1 MSREVDERVVEMRF
15 DNAQFEKGTRETMNT
30 LDRLQQKLQFKDVD
44 KGFEAIDQA
53 QRNVDFDEMGGALDA
68 ISVKFNALDVM
79 AVSALS
85 NITNKIVDTGEKLV
99 KSLSV
104 DQVMSGWNKYTEK
117 SASIQT
123 IMNATGKSLDQVN
136 GYLNKLM
143 WFSDE
148 TSYGFTDMTSALA
161 TLTSSGGDIE
171 KLIPMIEGIA
181 NATAYAGKG
190 ATEFSRAIFNLAQS
204 YGTGSL
210 QLIDWKSVAQAG
222 VGSEQLKQILIE
234 TGEEL
239 GTLQKG
245 AVTVG
250 TFENS
255 LQKKWATQKVME
267 KGFAKFASLTEAA
280 YQAVQAGEYDTA
292 SEAIEALADS
302 YDDVAVK
309 AFKSAQEAKSFAE
322 AIDATKDAVSSSW
335 MKLFENIFGNKEEAT
350 ATWTEL
356 ANRLYDIFVP
366 PIEDL
371 SDRVKDGLDSGWD
384 KLMAEAGDQADVYA
398 AALEKAA
405 LQTGAVTQE
414 MITEAGSF
422 SKALKQGK
430 VNGAL
435 LQNGLTGLL
444 TTMRTYLAMSDK
456 ELNARNLSRD
466 SIREDYDALLK
477 LNEAFQDG
485 TVDLNGYA
493 KSLTELSGR
502 EHLMQSLWN
511 IMDALGALV
520 QPIHEAFQEIF
531 PPTSGK
537 QISSF
542 AEGLDDLTSRLI
554 ISEETAERLK
564 TAFKGLFSVVKVG
577 TTAISKADK
586 AVGKVLGVV
595 LDGVKPV
602 GTAFLETASGVG
614 EFLTEVQEAITGTGS
629 LSDRLDTI
637 RTALKKLLSPMSSL
651 KDLVKYFSISNLQ
664 KKLSELIRSG
674 NQNLNWMK
682 ALPTS
687 AQKFLQPLLTIAEQV
702 ANGGLTM
709 LDVLGTVAAG
719 VVVNLENAAD
729 FLNQWVK
736 GQLESADGLET
747 TLTNLPKK
755 IGEAVETFA
764 ATFKKSVST
773 IEGTADDVFSPVK
786 NLFTALKEGFDS
798 ISGTDVYRF
807 LSLVDVGLLALTIG
821 QLAKATKSFS
831 SIVSDFF
838 DGPVTKAFKAM
849 TGSFNALSGALKSW
863 TKTNNT
869 KVMRSIAVSMLMF
882 AGSMAIVSN
891 LVDPDRFA
899 QIAVVLL
906 VFGGMLIAAA
916 KLLQPAAIKMEN
928 AFEGLKA
935 RVLDSATLWGV
946 AAALLG
952 LAAAV
957 GSITKGLAKLV
968 ETLKEGN
975 IAANTA
981 ALAAGA
987 ISIVGLI
994 LGMKELMDVLSA
1006 GENAL
1011 KAGMILSTAAEL
1023 IALGTAIKILSTA
1036 LKPLSEIK
1044 FTSLVKAGMAIVTL
1058 GGLLTAMATALAGVG
1073 KLIGPTGFQNGASV
1087 AAMASGL
1094 WIVAQAVIGLA
1105 SIKLDKLDAAMTCVK
1120 TLMVLMTAMS
1130 ALSAKTKFTS
1140 GAAIFL
1146 MSSSLIVLAGA
1157 VGLFAVMG
1165 DAAMDGLSKVALGLT
1180 AISIASRLAGSDGA
1194 TSILTISGAMLVL
1207 AGAVAVYARLGNE
1220 GVIRGLIACAA
1231 GLAEMAIVVAILSK
1245 LTGDALQAAW
1255 VISTLSGGMI
1265 KLAAACAIFNFVKW
1279 QSLVAAGVALGGLLV
1294 IIFGAGALA
1303 TKLPLLTTGLT
1314 ALGIAFEKFGS
1325 GALKLAAAT
1334 AVLGIL
1340 SMFAGPICQAIINAA
1355 PDIQEA
1361 LITVIDLLCNVIQ
1374 ATIGPITEAILA
1386 VATNVTANL
1395 LYMFGMVDE
1404 ETRDALTGSWENIKG
1419 WFEDHSLWELLF
1431 GWLLDA
1437 DGWIDAFTAKDR
1449 PIGALVNWLGGLLT
1463 DSANEL
1469 EHNRAVGESAEAIG
1483 QYYNQGLQKGID
1495 ENSDTVT
1502 TSAAAVMEKTLEASR
1517 KAADIN
1523 SPSGVMA
1530 EQGHFLVLG
1539 LAEGLQDESSIAVV
1553 TSAMQSLCQRVEE
1566 QFRNY
1571 WGIHSPS
1578 LLAEN
1583 LAAYIPEGEA
1593 NGIEKGASLIAN
1605 AVDQQSEEA
1614 ERHYSSYREEIIE
1627 KNKQAGIDAASA
1639 VLAPLKNGTELA
1651 AQYGADTA
1659 RNYASGIKNAFST
1672 GAKMFNAN
1680 GVTPSSKW
1688 LTGDLA
1694 EEIKGNVASL
1704 FGGDMG
1710 WFENFYQKAD
1720 DLVTDVTGGTPKGK
1734 TGSSSKTQKTAA
1746 ENLADEYSKKLKS
1759 NKAKMDA
1766 ANKEYSLWETETGD
1780 TASAEEFIR
1789 KKTESLTTEITN
1801 QTDRVAI
1808 AKEQYDKLVQEAT
1821 ATEDQKNE
1829 AYSTWL
1835 DESQTLAEL
1844 KREKQNTI
1852 FKAIKERYNDEAS
1865 TATDEYEL
1873 WSALYE
1879 DTATVEE
1886 KSNKKIQNINRKLT
1900 AQAKVVTAA
1909 EDAYTELKAEFGEKS
1924 LKTQEAYRQL
1934 LEAQTDYAELNNDL
1948 NQAQLDA
1955 FDDALALMEK
1965 HEKLVTNRQ
1974 NMLAK
1979 IYDDG
1984 DLSQREEAYKNA
1996 VEQYGA
2002 DSAEARKAATQGT
2015 MSSIIAVGTALNS
2028 MSFSLKKNTNK
2039 QDKYNQAVKEFGKD
2053 STEALEALADL
2064 QDEQYSFVGFAE
2076 NLADAFEMDDSG
2088 KKMMMQLGYAVSRN
2102 WKPIQNGFQ
2111 QVWQKVQQNFPQI
2124 ADKMANAFG
2133 VATSEGFTNVATDLF
2148 SVITS
2153 LVSGDWGTALTSGI
2167 AAVVD
2172 FMGSDFGQNLM
2183 QNLAPLV
2190 TALPEAFTTLAKG
2203 GKTLTVMGKSVTVA
2217 AESVGELGASSL
2229 ALLGDGGIFASIGG
2243 AFAKLAAALGP
2254 EGWLV
2259 LAISAGVLVL
2269 GGLIIKNWDK
2279 VTEFFEGF
2287 AEWMHGVFS
2296 NIWDGIKNAAK
2307 GVGDFFKGA
2316 WDKASEAVGNVV
2328 ETGKNFVQGFA
2339 EGVANAASTA
2349 WNGVKDFCGGVLD
2362 SVKSFFGIHSP
2373 STVMAE
2379 MGGYVG
2385 AGFANGVTDSST
2397 AVGKSMSSLM
2407 QSAMDAATLSA
2418 EMIQSVFDSDAM
2430 DYEPTIRPVV
2440 DLDGAQESAQ
2450 WLQSAFADANGT
2462 YGAAGT
2468 AYTGHL
2474 AGTIAE
2480 RRPKNQNGAETVREP
2495 QTSKEVLEAIDAIG
2509 ERVDDLLEA
2518 IRNMKLSI
2526 NGRKLVGEIIS
2537 DVDTQLITLAKR
2549 SRR

>member
-44 KGFEAIDQA
+44 KGFEAIEKA
-53 QRNVDFDEMGGALDA
+53 QKNVDFEEMGSALDA

-280 YQAVQAGEYDTA
+280 YQAVQAGEYDTT

-430 VNGAL
+430 VNSAL

-485 TVDLNGYA
+485 TVNLNSYA

-502 EHLMQSLWN
+502 EHLMRSLWN

-542 AEGLDDLTSRLI
+542 AEWLDDLTSRLI
-554 ISEETAERLK
+554 ISEEMAERLK

-577 TTAISKADK
+577 TTAISKAGK

-651 KDLVKYFSISNLQ
+651 KDLVKDFSISNLQ

-674 NQNLNWMK
+674 NQNLDWIK

-719 VVVNLENAAD
+719 AVGTLESAAD
-729 FLNQWVK
+729 FLKQWVK

-755 IGEAVETFA
+755 IGEAIETFA
-764 ATFKKSVST
+764 ATFKKNVST
-773 IEGTADDVFSPVK
+773 IQGTADDVFSPVK

-807 LSLVDVGLLALTIG
+807 LSLVDVGLLAVTIG
-821 QLAKATKSFS
+821 QMAKATKSFS
-831 SIVSDFF
+831 SLVGDLFK
-838 DGPVTKAFKAM
+838 GPVTKTFEAM
-849 TGSFNALSGALKSW
+849 AGSFKQLTSAI
-863 TKTNNT
+863 KTWQKNQSSEVIKN
-869 KVMRSIAVSMLMF
+869 IAASMLIL
-882 AGSMAIVSN
+882 AGAMWVMAQV
-891 LVDPDRFA
+891 PEDRFHDIITTILA
-899 QIAVVLL
+899 FGTGL
-906 VFGGMLIAAA
+906 VIAA
-916 KLLQPAAIKMEN
+916 KLLTPSTTKFSKAMES
-928 AFEGLKA
+928 LKA
-935 RVLDSATLWGV
+935 TALNAVTLWGT
-946 AAALLG
+946 AAALVGLG
-952 LAAAV
+952 LAVKNIATGLNRIVSTMQSGNFAENAA
-957 GSITKGLAKLV
+957 GLAIAAASITVMMLAMREL
-968 ETLKEGN
+968 
-975 IAANTA
+975 NTA
-981 ALAAGA
+981 LVRGDKVINHKAL
-987 ISIVGLI
+987 
-994 LGMKELMDVLSA
+994 
-1006 GENAL
+1006 
-1011 KAGMILSTAAEL
+1011 LSTATEL
-1023 IALGTAIKILSTA
+1023 IALGAAAKVLSTA
-1036 LKPLSEIK
+1036 MKPLSSIK
-1044 FTSLVKAGMAIVTL
+1044 FSSLVKAELAVWSI
-1058 GGLLTAMATALAGVG
+1058 GGLLTSMATVLAGVQ
-1073 KLIGPTGFQNGASV
+1073 KLIGPTGFQNGASI
-1087 AAMASGL
+1087 AAMAGGL
-1094 WIVAQAVIGLA
+1094 WVAAQAVIGLA
-1105 SIKLDKLDAAMTCVK
+1105 KIELDKLDTAMTCIK
-1120 TLMVLMTAMS
+1120 TLMILMTVMS
-1130 ALSAKTKFTS
+1130 ALSAKTKFGS
-1140 GAAIFL
+1140 GAAFIA
-1146 MSSSLIVLAGA
+1146 MATAVSILIGSITALSVAMAVIPSDNLIAGFGGVEAVLITLGAIAAVIGGMDAASITAAGASMLTIAGA
-1157 VGLFAVMG
+1157 VLTLAAASAVFA
-1165 DAAMDGLSKVALGLT
+1165 KLGLAGT
-1180 AISIASRLAGSDGA
+1180 AGG
-1194 TSILTISGAMLVL
+1194 
-1207 AGAVAVYARLGNE
+1207 LG
-1220 GVIRGLIACAA
+1220 ACAA
-1231 GLAEMAIVVAILSK
+1231 GLAVMGGAIVLLARMK
-1245 LTGDALQAAW
+1245 GDALQAAW

-1265 KLAAACAIFNFVKW
+1265 KLAAACVIFNFVKL
-1279 QSLVAAGVALGGLLV
+1279 QSLVAAGVALGGLLA

-1303 TKLPLLTTGLT
+1303 TKLPLLTAGLT
-1314 ALGIAFEKFGS
+1314 ALGTAFDTFAS

-1334 AVLGIL
+1334 AVLSVL

-1361 LITVIDLLCNVIQ
+1361 LITVINTLCNVIKTCAEPICQ
-1374 ATIGPITEAILA
+1374 AFDALVRAAVPVIWQELKDGLSFLGVPETWGELFTDIWEAIK
-1386 VATNVTANL
+1386 TAAK
-1395 LYMFGMVDE
+1395 D
-1404 ETRDALTGSWENIKG
+1404 
-1419 WFEDHSLWELLF
+1419 LF
-1431 GWLLDA
+1431 GWFGEIFD
-1437 DGWIDAFTAKDR
+1437 DDR
-1449 PIGALVNWLGGLLT
+1449 PLGVAVNWIK
-1463 DSANEL
+1463 S
-1469 EHNRAVGESAEAIG
+1469 I
-1483 QYYNQGLQKGID
+1483 
-1495 ENSDTVT
+1495 
-1502 TSAAAVMEKTLEASR
+1502 
-1517 KAADIN
+1517 ADDIINTFKICFGIN
-1523 SPSGVMA
+1523 SPSTVMQ
-1530 EQGHFLVLG
+1530 ENGQYVIEGIQL
-1539 LAEGLQDESSIAVV
+1539 GLQDSSALQKAKNAMHNVA
-1553 TSAMQSLCQRVEE
+1553 SALASV
-1566 QFRNY
+1566 FTGF

-1578 LLAEN
+1578 ELSYGYGK
-1583 LAAYIPEGEA
+1583 YIDEG
-1593 NGIEKGASLIAN
+1593 LAN
-1605 AVDQQSEEA
+1605 AVENEKQTAVDA
-1614 ERHYSSYREEIIE
+1614 MGNMASS
-1627 KNKQAGIDAASA
+1627 
-1639 VLAPLKNGTELA
+1639 VLAPLKKGTELA
-1651 AQYGADTA
+1651 SQYGADTA

-1710 WFENFYQKAD
+1710 WFEEFYQKAD
-1720 DLVTDVTGGTPKGK
+1720 DLVTDVTGGTSKGK
-1734 TGSSSKTQKTAA
+1734 TGSSAKTQKTAA
-1746 ENLADEYSKKLKS
+1746 ENLADKYTKKLKS

-1808 AKEQYDKLVQEAT
+1808 AKEQYDKMVQEAT
-1821 ATEDQKNE
+1821 ATEDQKSE

-1844 KREKQNTI
+1844 KREKQNSI
-1852 FKAIKERYNDEAS
+1852 FKAIKERYDDEAS

-1879 DTATVEE
+1879 ETATVEE

-1955 FDDALALMEK
+1955 FDEALALMEK

-2039 QDKYNQAVKEFGKD
+2039 QDKYNQVVKEFGKD

-2076 NLADAFEMDDSG
+2076 NLAEAFEMDDSG
-2088 KKMMMQLGYAVSRN
+2088 KKMMIQLGYAVSRN

-2217 AESVGELGASSL
+2217 AESVGDLGASSM

-2243 AFAKLAAALGP
+2243 AFVKLAAALGP
-2254 EGWLV
+2254 EGWFV
-2259 LAISAGVLVL
+2259 LAIGAGVLVL

-2296 NIWDGIKNAAK
+2296 NICDGIKNAGK
-2307 GVGDFFKGA
+2307 GVGDFFKGV
-2316 WDKASEAVGNVV
+2316 WDTASEAVGNVV

-2373 STVMAE
+2373 STVMAK
-2379 MGGYVG
+2379 MGGYVST
-2385 AGFANGVTDSST
+2385 GFVNGVADGST
-2397 AVGKSMSSLM
+2397 AVGKSMSILM

-2418 EMIQSVFDSDAM
+2418 EMIQSVFDSDVM

-2474 AGTIAE
+2474 AGSIAE
-2480 RRPKNQNGAETVREP
+2480 RRPKNQNGTETVREP
-2495 QTSKEVLEAIDAIG
+2495 QTSREVLEAIDAIG
-2509 ERVDDLLEA
+2509 ERVDDLSEA

-2537 DVDTQLITLAKR
+2537 DVDTQLNTLAKR

>member
-44 KGFEAIDQA
+44 KGFEAIEKA
-53 QRNVDFDEMGGALDA
+53 QKNVDFEEMGSALDA

-148 TSYGFTDMTSALA
+148 TSYGFTGMTSALA

-190 ATEFSRAIFNLAQS
+190 ATEFSQAIFNLAQS

-309 AFKSAQEAKSFAE
+309 AFKSAQEAKSFSE

-430 VNGAL
+430 VNGVL

-456 ELNARNLSRD
+456 ELNARNLSRE
-466 SIREDYDALLK
+466 SIQADYDALLK

-542 AEGLDDLTSRLI
+542 AEGLDDLTSKLI

-577 TTAISKADK
+577 TTAISKAGK
-586 AVGKVLGVV
+586 AVRKVLGVV

-637 RTALKKLLSPMSSL
+637 RTALKKLLSPLGSL
-651 KDLVKYFSISNLQ
+651 KDLAKDFSISNLQ

-674 NQNLNWMK
+674 NQNLDWMK

-702 ANGGLTM
+702 ASGGLTM
-709 LDVLGTVAAG
+709 LGVLGTVAAG
-719 VVVNLENAAD
+719 AVGTLESAAD
-729 FLNQWVK
+729 FLKQWVK

-755 IGEAVETFA
+755 IGEAIETFA
-764 ATFKKSVST
+764 ATFKKNVST
-773 IEGTADDVFSPVK
+773 IQGTADDVFSPVK

-821 QLAKATKSFS
+821 QMAKATKSFS
-831 SIVSDFF
+831 SLVGDLFK
-838 DGPVTKAFKAM
+838 GPVTKAFEAM
-849 TGSFNALSGALKSW
+849 AGSFKQLTSAI
-863 TKTNNT
+863 KTWQKNQSSEVIKN
-869 KVMRSIAVSMLMF
+869 IAASMLIL
-882 AGSMAIVSN
+882 AGAMWVMAQV
-891 LVDPDRFA
+891 PEDRFHDIITTILA
-899 QIAVVLL
+899 FGTGL
-906 VFGGMLIAAA
+906 VIAA
-916 KLLQPAAIKMEN
+916 KLLTPSTTKFSKAVET
-928 AFEGLKA
+928 LKA
-935 RVLDSATLWGV
+935 TALNAATLWGTAAALV
-946 AAALLG
+946 GLGLAVKNILTGVSNLLAVFQQGSITDSVAGMTMVIATMTTAFWGFSQAMKSIITLEGKIISPKTLVSTAAALLAFG
-952 LAAAV
+952 AAV
-957 GSITKGLAKLV
+957 RILANSVKVLAEMDDWENITVGTTSIIVLMG
-968 ETLKEGN
+968 
-975 IAANTA
+975 
-981 ALAAGA
+981 AL
-987 ISIVGLI
+987 I
-994 LGMKELMDVLSA
+994 GMSV
-1006 GENAL
+1006 
-1011 KAGMILSTAAEL
+1011 
-1023 IALGTAIKILSTA
+1023 
-1036 LKPLSEIK
+1036 
-1044 FTSLVKAGMAIVTL
+1044 LVKKFGSMN
-1058 GGLLTAMATALAGVG
+1058 
-1073 KLIGPTGFQNGASV
+1073 FQNGAGF
-1087 AAMASGL
+1087 A
-1094 WIVAQAVIGLA
+1094 
-1105 SIKLDKLDAAMTCVK
+1105 
-1120 TLMVLMTAMS
+1120 
-1130 ALSAKTKFTS
+1130 ALSTGILA
-1140 GAAIFL
+1140 
-1146 MSSSLIVLAGA
+1146 LAGA
-1157 VGLFAVMG
+1157 CKLISTIDTDALFAAFGVIAAFLGEFALIGNYAKMGFRTGAAFVEIAASILILVGAMAVLGAIPTEHLMNGFAMIEACLVSLFSVVGLLSG
-1165 DAAMDGLSKVALGLT
+1165 GNAATMA
-1180 AISIASRLAGSDGA
+1180 AGA
-1194 TSILTISGAMLVL
+1194 TAMLTISGAMITL
-1207 AGAVAVYARLGNE
+1207 AGAVAIYAALGDSAWVAM
-1220 GVIRGLIACAA
+1220 GKCAVAVIGMTAAVGL
-1231 GLAEMAIVVAILSK
+1231 LSK
-1245 LTGDALQAAW
+1245 LKGDALNAAW
-1255 VISTLSGGMI
+1255 VINTLSGGLI
-1265 KLAAACAIFNFVKW
+1265 KLAAACVIFNVVNW
-1279 QSLVAAGVALGGLLV
+1279 QSLATAAVTISGLIAILMVAGKIESMCPLLAAGLKTLGE
-1294 IIFGAGALA
+1294 
-1303 TKLPLLTTGLT
+1303 
-1314 ALGIAFEKFGS
+1314 AFDTFAS

-1334 AVLGIL
+1334 AILSVL

-1361 LITVIDLLCNVIQ
+1361 LITVINTLCNVIRTCAEPICQ
-1374 ATIGPITEAILA
+1374 AFDALVRAAVPVIWQELKDGLSFLGVPETWGELFTDIWEAIK
-1386 VATNVTANL
+1386 TAAK
-1395 LYMFGMVDE
+1395 D
-1404 ETRDALTGSWENIKG
+1404 
-1419 WFEDHSLWELLF
+1419 LF
-1431 GWLLDA
+1431 GWFGEIFD
-1437 DGWIDAFTAKDR
+1437 DDR
-1449 PIGALVNWLGGLLT
+1449 PLG
-1463 DSANEL
+1463 
-1469 EHNRAVGESAEAIG
+1469 
-1483 QYYNQGLQKGID
+1483 
-1495 ENSDTVT
+1495 
-1502 TSAAAVMEKTLEASR
+1502 AAANWIKSIADDIINTFKICFGIHSPSTVMEENGRYVVEGIQL
-1517 KAADIN
+1517 
-1523 SPSGVMA
+1523 
-1530 EQGHFLVLG
+1530 
-1539 LAEGLQDESSIAVV
+1539 GLQDI
-1553 TSAMQSLCQRVEE
+1553 SALQKAKNAMHNVASALASV
-1566 QFRNY
+1566 FTGF

-1578 LLAEN
+1578 ELSYGYGK
-1583 LAAYIPEGEA
+1583 YIDEG
-1593 NGIEKGASLIAN
+1593 LAN
-1605 AVDQQSEEA
+1605 AVENEKQTAVDA
-1614 ERHYSSYREEIIE
+1614 MGNMASS
-1627 KNKQAGIDAASA
+1627 
-1639 VLAPLKNGTELA
+1639 VLAPLKKGTELA

-1704 FGGDMG
+1704 LGGDMG
-1710 WFENFYQKAD
+1710 WFEDFYQKAD
-1720 DLVTDVTGGTPKGK
+1720 DLVTDVTGGTSKGK
-1734 TGSSSKTQKTAA
+1734 TDSSAKTQKTAA
-1746 ENLADEYSKKLKS
+1746 ENLADEYTKKLKS

-1808 AKEQYDKLVQEAT
+1808 AKEQYDKMVQEAT

-1829 AYSTWL
+1829 AYTTWL

-1844 KREKQNTI
+1844 KREKQNSI
-1852 FKAIKERYNDEAS
+1852 FKAIKERYDDEAS

-1879 DTATVEE
+1879 ETATVEE

-1934 LEAQTDYAELNNDL
+1934 LEAQADYAELNNDL

-1955 FDDALALMEK
+1955 FDEALALMEK

-2217 AESVGELGASSL
+2217 AESVGELGASSM

-2243 AFAKLAAALGP
+2243 AFVKLAAALGP

-2296 NIWDGIKNAAK
+2296 NIWDGIKNAVK

-2379 MGGYVG
+2379 MGGYVST
-2385 AGFANGVTDSST
+2385 GFANGVADGST
-2397 AVGKSMSSLM
+2397 AVGKSMSILM

-2418 EMIQSVFDSDAM
+2418 EMIQSVFDSDVM

-2480 RRPKNQNGAETVREP
+2480 RWPKNQNGAETVREP

-2509 ERVDDLLEA
+2509 DRVDDLSEA

-2537 DVDTQLITLAKR
+2537 DVDTQLNTLAKR

>member
-1 MSREVDERVVEMRF
+1 MRF
-15 DNAQFEKGTRETMNT
+15 DNAQFEKGTRETMKT

-79 AVSALS
+79 AVSALT
-85 NITNKIVDTGEKLV
+85 NITNQIVDTGEKLV

-239 GTLQKG
+239 GTLEKG

-309 AFKSAQEAKSFAE
+309 AFKSAQEAKSFSE

-398 AALEKAA
+398 VALEKAA

-456 ELNARNLSRD
+456 ELNARNLSRE
-466 SIREDYDALLK
+466 SIQADYDALLK
-477 LNEAFQDG
+477 LNGAFQDG
-485 TVDLNGYA
+485 TVNLNSYA

-511 IMDALGALV
+511 IMDALEALV
-520 QPIHEAFQEIF
+520 KPIHEAFQEIF
-531 PPTSGK
+531 PPTTGE

-542 AEGLDDLTSRLI
+542 AEGMDYLTGKLI
-554 ISEETAERLK
+554 IGAGTAEKIK
-564 TAFKGLFSVVKVG
+564 TTFKGVFSVVKVG
-577 TTAISKADK
+577 TTALSKAAK
-586 AVGKVLGVV
+586 TVGKVLGVV
-595 LDGVKPV
+595 LEGVKPV

-637 RTALKKLLSPMSSL
+637 RNALKKLLSPMSSL
-651 KDLVKYFSISNLQ
+651 KDLVKNFSISNLQ
-664 KKLSELIRSG
+664 EKLSELIRSG
-674 NQNLNWMK
+674 NKNLDWMK

-687 AQKFLQPLLTIAEQV
+687 AQNVLQPLLTIAEQV
-702 ANGGLTM
+702 ASGSLTM

-719 VVVNLENAAD
+719 VVVNLESAAD
-729 FLNQWVK
+729 FLKQWVK

-831 SIVSDFF
+831 SLVGDLFK
-838 DGPVTKAFKAM
+838 GPVTKAFEAM
-849 TGSFNALSGALKSW
+849 TGTFKQLTSAI
-863 TKTNNT
+863 KTWQKNQSSEVIKN
-869 KVMRSIAVSMLMF
+869 IAASMLIL
-882 AGSMAIVSN
+882 AGAMWVMAQV
-891 LVDPDRFA
+891 PEDRFHDIITTILA
-899 QIAVVLL
+899 FGAGLVIA
-906 VFGGMLIAAA
+906 G
-916 KLLQPAAIKMEN
+916 KLLTPSTKKFSKAMESLQATVLN
-928 AFEGLKA
+928 A
-935 RVLDSATLWGV
+935 ATLWGT
-946 AAALLG
+946 AAALVGLG
-952 LAAAV
+952 LAVKNIMTGVSNLLAV
-957 GSITKGLAKLV
+957 FQQ
-968 ETLKEGN
+968 GN
-975 IAANTA
+975 ITD
-981 ALAAGA
+981 
-987 ISIVGLI
+987 SV
-994 LGMKELMDVLSA
+994 
-1006 GENAL
+1006 
-1011 KAGMILSTAAEL
+1011 AGMVMVISTMITAFWGFSQAMKSIITLEGKVISPKTL
-1023 IALGTAIKILSTA
+1023 IST
-1036 LKPLSEIK
+1036 
-1044 FTSLVKAGMAIVTL
+1044 
-1058 GGLLTAMATALAGVG
+1058 ATALLAFGAAVRILANSVKVLAEMDDWENITAGTTAIIFLMG
-1073 KLIGPTGFQNGASV
+1073 ALTGMSVLVKKFGSMNFQNGAGF
-1087 AAMASGL
+1087 A
-1094 WIVAQAVIGLA
+1094 
-1105 SIKLDKLDAAMTCVK
+1105 
-1120 TLMVLMTAMS
+1120 
-1130 ALSAKTKFTS
+1130 ALSTGVLA
-1140 GAAIFL
+1140 
-1146 MSSSLIVLAGA
+1146 LAGA
-1157 VGLFAVMG
+1157 CKLISTIDTDALFAAFGVITVFLGEFALIGAYAKMGFRTGAAFVEIAASILILVGAMAALGAIPTENLMNGFAMIEACLVSLFSVVGLLSG
-1165 DAAMDGLSKVALGLT
+1165 GNAASMA
-1180 AISIASRLAGSDGA
+1180 AGA
-1194 TSILTISGAMLVL
+1194 TAMLTISGAMITL
-1207 AGAVAVYARLGNE
+1207 AGAVAIYAALGDSAWVAM
-1220 GVIRGLIACAA
+1220 GKCAVAVIGMTAAVGL
-1231 GLAEMAIVVAILSK
+1231 LSK
-1245 LTGDALQAAW
+1245 LKGDALNAAW
-1255 VISTLSGGMI
+1255 TINTLSGGLI
-1265 KLAAACAIFNFVKW
+1265 KLAAACVIFDVVNW
-1279 QSLVAAGVALGGLLV
+1279 QSLATAAVTISGLIAILMVAGKIESMCPLLAAGLKTLGE
-1294 IIFGAGALA
+1294 
-1303 TKLPLLTTGLT
+1303 
-1314 ALGIAFEKFGS
+1314 AFDTFAS

-1334 AVLGIL
+1334 AILSVL

-1361 LITVIDLLCNVIQ
+1361 LVTVITLLCNTIKECAEPICQ
-1374 ATIGPITEAILA
+1374 A
-1386 VATNVTANL
+1386 
-1395 LYMFGMVDE
+1395 F
-1404 ETRDALTGSWENIKG
+1404 DALVRAAVPVLWQELKDALSFLGVPETWGELFADIWGAIKTAAK
-1419 WFEDHSLWELLF
+1419 DLF
-1431 GWLLDA
+1431 GWFAEIFD
-1437 DGWIDAFTAKDR
+1437 DDR
-1449 PIGALVNWLGGLLT
+1449 PLGA
-1463 DSANEL
+1463 
-1469 EHNRAVGESAEAIG
+1469 AVKWI
-1483 QYYNQGLQKGID
+1483 KGIAED
-1495 ENSDTVT
+1495 IINTF
-1502 TSAAAVMEKTLEASR
+1502 KICFG
-1517 KAADIN
+1517 IN
-1523 SPSGVMA
+1523 SPSTVMQ
-1530 EQGHFLVLG
+1530 ENGQYVIEGIRL
-1539 LAEGLQDESSIAVV
+1539 GLQDSSALERAKNAMHNVA
-1553 TSAMQSLCQRVEE
+1553 SALASV
-1566 QFRNY
+1566 FTGF
-1571 WGIHSPS
+1571 WKIHSPS
-1578 LLAEN
+1578 ELSYGYGE
-1583 LAAYIPEGEA
+1583 YIDEGLA
-1593 NGIEKGASLIAN
+1593 NGVENEKQT
-1605 AVDQQSEEA
+1605 AVTA
-1614 ERHYSSYREEIIE
+1614 MR
-1627 KNKQAGIDAASA
+1627 NMASA
-1639 VLAPLKNGTELA
+1639 VLAPLKKGTEELA

-1659 RNYASGIKNAFST
+1659 RNYSSGIQNAFST
-1672 GAKMFNAN
+1672 GAKMFGAN
-1680 GVTPSSKW
+1680 GTVPSSKW
-1688 LTGDLA
+1688 LSGDIG
-1694 EEIKGNVASL
+1694 EQIKDKVSSL

-1710 WFENFYQKAD
+1710 WFEDFYQNAQ
-1720 DLVTDVTGGTPKGK
+1720 DLVSDVTGGTTKGK
-1734 TGSSSKTQKTAA
+1734 TSGSSKTQKTAA
-1746 ENLADEYSKKLKS
+1746 ENLADEYTKKLKS

-1808 AKEQYDKLVQEAT
+1808 AKEQYDKMVKEAT

-1852 FKAIKERYNDEAS
+1852 FKAIKERYDNEAS

-1886 KSNKKIQNINRKLT
+1886 KSNKKIENINRKLT

-1955 FDDALALMEK
+1955 FDEALALMEK

-1974 NMLAK
+1974 NMLTK

-2039 QDKYNQAVKEFGKD
+2039 QDKYNQAVAEFGKD

-2064 QDEQYSFVGFAE
+2064 QDEQYNFVGFAE

-2088 KKMMMQLGYAVSRN
+2088 KQMMMQLGYAVSRN

-2133 VATSEGFTNVATDLF
+2133 VATSEGFTNVVTDIF

-2153 LVSGDWGTALTSGI
+2153 LVGGDWGTALTSGI

-2172 FMGSDFGQNLM
+2172 FMGSGFGQNLM

-2203 GKTLTVMGKSVTVA
+2203 GKTLTVMGKSITVA
-2217 AESVGELGASSL
+2217 AEGVGELGASSM
-2229 ALLGDGGIFASIGG
+2229 ALLGDGGIFASIGT

-2254 EGWLV
+2254 EGWLI

-2316 WDKASEAVGNVV
+2316 WNKASEAVGNVV

-2397 AVGKSMSSLM
+2397 AVDKSMDSLM
-2407 QSAMDAATLSA
+2407 QSAMDAATMSA
-2418 EMIQSVFDSDAM
+2418 EMIQSVFDSDVM

-2462 YGAAGT
+2462 YGAVGT

-2480 RRPKNQNGAETVREP
+2480 RRPKNQNGTETVREP

-2509 ERVDDLLEA
+2509 DRVDDLSEA

-2537 DVDTQLITLAKR
+2537 DVDTQLNTLAKR